1 MAEDD
6 RGDEEGRSF
15 KVSDRR
21 YSITGYP
28 SSEEAARTEEE
39 ATPESPPA
47 PEPAGPAPAAEAPAV
62 AGAPPSAEVPA
73 SAPPFTEKAEPETG
87 QEISR
92 EFETLLS
99 ILQLNSLAAMGI
111 NPQTGERTGAA
122 DQRSARLLLD
132 TFTLAKEKM
141 KGNLT
146 GEEEQLFGQIL
157 ADLKM
162 IYVRE
167 VGIQ

>member
-6 RGDEEGRSF
+6 REGEEDRGF

-21 YSITGYP
+21 YSITGYQN
-28 SSEEAARTEEE
+28 SEEEAAPE
-39 ATPESPPA
+39 APPA
-47 PEPAGPAPAAEAPAV
+47 PEPPPAAAEPPPVAAEPPPAAAEA
-62 AGAPPSAEVPA
+62 PA
-73 SAPPFTEKAEPETG
+73 SAPPFTEEAEPGTG

-111 NPQTGERTGAA
+111 NPQTGERAGAA

-146 GEEEQLFGQIL
+146 EEEEKLFGQIL

>member
-6 RGDEEGRSF
+6 REGEEGRGF

-21 YSITGYP
+21 YSITGYQKT
-28 SSEEAARTEEE
+28 EEESRTEEK
-39 ATPESPPA
+39 AAPEPPPA
-47 PEPAGPAPAAEAPAV
+47 PEPPAAAEAPA
-62 AGAPPSAEVPA
+62 SA
-73 SAPPFTEKAEPETG
+73 SPFTEEAEPETG
-87 QEISR
+87 REISR

-99 ILQLNSLAAMGI
+99 ILQLNALAAMGI
-111 NPQTGERTGAA
+111 NPQTGERAGAA
-122 DQRSARLLLD
+122 DQRSARLFLD

-146 GEEEQLFGQIL
+146 EEEEQLFGQIL

>member
-6 RGDEEGRSF
+6 REDEEGRSF

-39 ATPESPPA
+39 ATPEPPPA
-47 PEPAGPAPAAEAPAV
+47 PEPVGPAPAA
-62 AGAPPSAEVPA
+62 AGAPPSAEVPD
-73 SAPPFTEKAEPETG
+73 SAPLFTEKAEQETG

>member
-6 RGDEEGRSF
+6 REGEEDRGF

-21 YSITGYP
+21 YSITGYQN
-28 SSEEAARTEEE
+28 SEEEAA
-39 ATPESPPA
+39 PEPPPA
-47 PEPAGPAPAAEAPAV
+47 PEPPAPEPPPAAAGPPPAAAEA
-62 AGAPPSAEVPA
+62 PA
-73 SAPPFTEKAEPETG
+73 SAPPFTEEAEPGTG

-111 NPQTGERTGAA
+111 NPQTGERAGAA

-146 GEEEQLFGQIL
+146 EEEEKLFGQIL

-162 IYVRE
+162 IYIRE

>member
-6 RGDEEGRSF
+6 REGEEDRGF

-21 YSITGYP
+21 YSITGYQN
-28 SSEEAARTEEE
+28 SEEEAAPE
-39 ATPESPPA
+39 APPA
-47 PEPAGPAPAAEAPAV
+47 PEPPAPEPPPVAAGPPPAAAEA
-62 AGAPPSAEVPA
+62 PA
-73 SAPPFTEKAEPETG
+73 SAPPFTEEAEPGTG

-111 NPQTGERTGAA
+111 NPQTGERAGAA

-146 GEEEQLFGQIL
+146 EEEEKLFGQIL

>member
-6 RGDEEGRSF
+6 REGEEDRGF

-21 YSITGYP
+21 YSITGYQN
-28 SSEEAARTEEE
+28 SEEEAAPE
-39 ATPESPPA
+39 APPA
-47 PEPAGPAPAAEAPAV
+47 PEPPAPEPPPAAAEA
-62 AGAPPSAEVPA
+62 PA
-73 SAPPFTEKAEPETG
+73 SAPPFTEEAEPGTG

-111 NPQTGERTGAA
+111 NPQTGERAGAA

-132 TFTLAKEKM
+132 TFALAKEKM

-146 GEEEQLFGQIL
+146 EEEEKLFGQIL